1 MRPMRPKIL
10 VVEDERAVADTIE
23 YALRTDGCDPVCV
36 GTGHDARAAV
46 TAGDIALIVLDVG
59 LPDVNGFDLC
69 REIRR
74 SSNVPVLFL
83 TARSEELDR
92 VAGLE
97 IGADDYV
104 TKPFSPRELSARV
117 RTILRRAQRA
127 PEDPAPPA
135 VTASPF
141 TIDEKRR
148 TIVYFGVPLDLTAT
162 EYNLLALLT
171 RHPGWVYTRD
181 QLLESLWAEPGAST
195 DRAID
200 SHIKSLRAKLRAVR
214 PDVEAIDTR
223 RGQGYALKER
233 L

>member
-36 GTGHDARAAV
+36 TTGADARAALSASDV
-46 TAGDIALIVLDVG
+46 ALIVLDVG
-59 LPDVNGFDLC
+59 LPDVSGFDLC

-74 SSNVPVLFL
+74 TSDVPVVFL

-104 TKPFSPRELSARV
+104 VKPFSPRELSARV
-117 RTILRRAQRA
+117 RTILRRSQRFGTA
-127 PEDPAPPA
+127 PGPPAPSAAPL
-135 VTASPF
+135 VV
-141 TIDEKRR
+141 DDKRR
-148 TIVYFGVPLDLTAT
+148 AIVYFGVALDLTAT
-162 EYNLLALLT
+162 EYNLLALLA
-171 RHPGWVYTRD
+171 RHPGWVYTRE
-181 QLLESLWAEPGAST
+181 QLLDALWADPGAST

-200 SHIKSLRAKLRAVR
+200 SHVKSLRAKLRAVR
-214 PDVEAIDTR
+214 PDLDPIETR
-223 RGQGYALKER
+223 RGQGYALKEH